1 MMATPRTREP
11 VEPRSD
17 SHAAAEP
24 VVWPPVRTAVE
35 AVFAGFARLR
45 GARPF
50 HPRGATYEGTIRPAA
65 GGETLP
71 FTTDGDRRMLVRL
84 SKAAGLPPRLPD
96 VYGLS
101 FRVPDAYGPGAHQ
114 DILLA
119 TAGERPVTRHL
130 LVPTVGF
137 DRRRYSS
144 LLLYRHRGRLT
155 VLGAHHIGG
164 ARATPVQL
172 GNLDE
177 VVGGEGVAFRLSI
190 AGPVGRWRPV
200 AELVLER
207 RLPAAASKE
216 LRFHP
221 WNTGEALRPVGPLSH
236 VRAPAYEASQRT
248 ATSE

>member
-1 MMATPRTREP
+1 MRRVPG
-11 VEPRSD
+11 S
-17 SHAAAEP
+17 
-24 VVWPPVRTAVE
+24 
-35 AVFAGFARLR
+35 
-45 GARPF
+45 
-50 HPRGATYEGTIRPAA
+50 
-65 GGETLP
+65 ETLP
-71 FTTDGDRRMLVRL
+71 FVTDEDRRTLVRL

-114 DILLA
+114 DVLLA
-119 TAGERPVTRHL
+119 TSGERPVTRHL
-130 LVPTVGF
+130 LMPTVGF

-155 VLGAHHIGG
+155 VLGARYVGA

-172 GNLDE
+172 GNLDD
-177 VVGGEGVAFRLSI
+177 VVGGDGATFQLSI
-190 AGPVGRWRPV
+190 AGPAGRWRPI

-207 RLPAAASKE
+207 RLPAAASEK

-236 VRAPAYEASQRT
+236 VRAPAYEGSQRT